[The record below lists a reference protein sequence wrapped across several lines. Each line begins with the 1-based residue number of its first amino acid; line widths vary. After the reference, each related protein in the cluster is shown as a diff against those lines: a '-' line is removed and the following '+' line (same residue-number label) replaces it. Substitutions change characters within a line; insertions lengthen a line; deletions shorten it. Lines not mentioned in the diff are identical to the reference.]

1 MELSKGVCFFCSN
14 TKIITKSAKTVI
26 PDIKLFLNDSAID
39 QDQLNDIKPL
49 KVCPMCYHK
58 IHLLVKLDKNI
69 SSTAKNGTYNCTLCG
84 SLDDIIKVNKWETFD
99 KISSDFPVL
108 AGNTNLV
115 CSACLFSLDTRHFMK
130 EKLISVYPNLRI
142 EVKIP
147 KFDDNITSHSTPIS
161 KKREKTSKSELKSF
175 SIKSRTSD
183 AEKRNLDVSSINIK
197 PLSQQSTDIKLLEI
211 VKQDQ
216 KFMNQVLIVKLQ
228 SSLEKKANF
237 VKLETGTN
245 VRRSRNSKD
254 NKTQDIMEVEENNEF
269 MESQVIKEVSKQRKN
284 NKEVTDNIT
293 VTKDKSIMKDL
304 RKKRSRIVEISS
316 DSGEESKVDIKK
328 KQFFKIKLNQK
339 AKKSAKKEIQVKQK
353 LTESIPEF
361 KRNLSIKL
369 EQMKMSEKNIR
380 DEDTNVI
387 ESEDSIDLE
396 LKSDDDSLSPVR
408 RIETEAAN
416 DSFDI
421 VKPNQDEKIDIS
433 GIIDQ
438 LETSGDNETQ
448 STEENT
454 QTTNEDSE
462 NLDISVKAVT
472 TKEKITEQNG
482 LIKEKDSE
490 KCDEIADKVT
500 SLQEVKPDETD
511 IEAVEKSE
519 SEENVNKNEEPNCD
533 NEVME
538 KHESKETK
546 NTEELHYYS
555 DDTEKNSDVDENVT
569 KDDVQIGES
578 DEGATSKSEENS
590 AVDENNVEEDT
601 AQNGNDAK
609 QDDLSQ
615 EVDNDS
621 QENDKDQS
629 TQESA
634 DVSLEDFIKI
644 STQNSDEQ
652 KSETETDLEGFTT
665 ISELPIEDHQPVVVT
680 LDSTQEEDEGDA
692 GKRKRCDSVSDSNRP
707 IKKLKRVTFDDD
719 LRVD

>member
-1 MELSKGVCFFCSN
+1 M
-14 TKIITKSAKTVI
+14 
-26 PDIKLFLNDSAID
+26 
-39 QDQLNDIKPL
+39 
-49 KVCPMCYHK
+49 
-58 IHLLVKLDKNI
+58 
-69 SSTAKNGTYNCTLCG
+69 
-84 SLDDIIKVNKWETFD
+84 
-99 KISSDFPVL
+99 
-108 AGNTNLV
+108 
-115 CSACLFSLDTRHFMK
+115 
-130 EKLISVYPNLRI
+130 
-142 EVKIP
+142 
-147 KFDDNITSHSTPIS
+147 
-161 KKREKTSKSELKSF
+161 
-175 SIKSRTSD
+175 
-183 AEKRNLDVSSINIK
+183 SSINIK

-601 AQNGNDAK
+601 GK
-609 QDDLSQ
+609 LSY
-615 EVDNDS
+615 
-621 QENDKDQS
+621 
-629 TQESA
+629 
-634 DVSLEDFIKI
+634 L
-644 STQNSDEQ
+644 
-652 KSETETDLEGFTT
+652 L
-665 ISELPIEDHQPVVVT
+665 
-680 LDSTQEEDEGDA
+680 
-692 GKRKRCDSVSDSNRP
+692 
-707 IKKLKRVTFDDD
+707 FDW
-719 LRVD
+719 